1 MGSKRPEVRGR
12 GSQLDP
18 PNRFG
23 GPFHVLERDEVED
36 DAEYL
41 ESLGRRPTEYIPDRS
56 RSIVAEND
64 SPDVGFRYSINPY
77 RGCQHG
83 CAYCFARPSHEF
95 LGFNAG
101 LDFETKILVKHDAPE
116 QFRAFLMRPA
126 WRPEPIALAPNTDAY
141 QPGERRFGLT
151 RRCLEVAAEF
161 RQPMA
166 LITKNALVLRD
177 VEVLREM
184 AAQGIV
190 EANVSI
196 TTLDADLSRTME
208 PRTSTP
214 AARLRAIQ
222 GLAEAGVPVR
232 VLIAPVIPGLNEREI
247 PNILAAAKEAGAR
260 GAAYT
265 MLRLPLTVAPIFL
278 EWLQRSYPDRARKV
292 EGRIRAMRGG
302 ALNSA
307 RFGERMAGRGELAEG
322 IARLFHLF
330 ARRHGLDGRLP
341 PLDCSRFRRPAPPQ
355 PEQRWLF

>member
-1 MGSKRPEVRGR
+1 MGNKRPEVRGR

-23 GPFHVLERDEVED
+23 GPFHVLELDEVED

-41 ESLGRRPTEYIPDRS
+41 EGLGRRPTEYIPDRS

-83 CAYCFARPSHEF
+83 CAYCFARPTHEF

-116 QFRAFLMRPA
+116 LFREFLLRPS

-161 RQPMA
+161 RQPIA

-177 VEVLREM
+177 LDILGAM
-184 AAQGIV
+184 AAEGIV
-190 EANVSI
+190 QANVSL
-196 TTLDADLSRTME
+196 TTLNAELARAME
-208 PRTSTP
+208 PRTSPP
-214 AARLRAIQ
+214 ASRLRAIR

-232 VLIAPVIPGLNEREI
+232 AFLAPVIPGLTDHEI
-247 PNILAAAKEAGAR
+247 PEILAAAKEAGAR
-260 GAAYT
+260 AAAYT
-265 MLRLPLTVAPIFL
+265 MLRLPLTVAPVFL
-278 EWLQRSYPDRARKV
+278 DWLRRRYPERASKV
-292 EGRIRAMRGG
+292 EGRIRAVRGG
-302 ALNSA
+302 ALNSP
-307 RFGERMAGRGELAEG
+307 RFGDRMAGRGELAEG
-322 IARLFHLF
+322 IGRLFRLF
-330 ARRHGLDGRLP
+330 TCRHGLDGGLP
-341 PLDCSRFRRPAPPQ
+341 PLDCSRFRLPGAK
-355 PEQRWLF
+355 PEQLWLF